1 MICDKIVDD
10 NFTAI
15 REIGKIAGQDEVLE
29 FTLPRI
35 SKQIIDQKIDSI
47 EIADEIITS
56 IDNIDTETMIE
67 TKVMTVN
74 VE

>member
-1 MICDKIVDD
+1 M
-10 NFTAI
+10 TI
-15 REIGKIAGQDEVLE
+15 REFIEMFIDLDSQE
-29 FTLPRI
+29 FRVWSN
-35 SKQIIDQKIDSI
+35 SKEENIFSGFLDDCPD

-56 IDNIDTETMIE
+56 IDNIDTATMIE

>member
-1 MICDKIVDD
+1 M
-10 NFTAI
+10 TI
-15 REIGKIAGQDEVLE
+15 REFIEMFVDPASQE
-29 FTLPRI
+29 FRVWSN
-35 SKQIIDQKIDSI
+35 SKEENIFGGLLNECPD

-67 TKVMTVN
+67 TKIMTVN

>member
-1 MICDKIVDD
+1 M
-10 NFTAI
+10 TI
-15 REIGKIAGQDEVLE
+15 REFIEMFVDPDSQEFRVWSDSKEENIFSGFLE
-29 FTLPRI
+29 DCP
-35 SKQIIDQKIDSI
+35 D

-56 IDNIDTETMIE
+56 IDTATMIE

>member
-1 MICDKIVDD
+1 M
-10 NFTAI
+10 TI
-15 REIGKIAGQDEVLE
+15 REFIEMFVDPDSQE
-29 FTLPRI
+29 FRVWSD
-35 SKQIIDQKIDSI
+35 SKEKNIFSGLLNECPD
-47 EIADEIITS
+47 EIAEEIITS

>member
-1 MICDKIVDD
+1 M
-10 NFTAI
+10 TI
-15 REIGKIAGQDEVLE
+15 REFIEMFVDPDSQE
-29 FTLPRI
+29 FRVWSN
-35 SKQIIDQKIDSI
+35 SKEENIFSRLLNECPD

-56 IDNIDTETMIE
+56 IDNIDTATMIE

>member
-1 MICDKIVDD
+1 M
-10 NFTAI
+10 TI
-15 REIGKIAGQDEVLE
+15 REFIEMFVEPDSQEFRVWSNSKEEIIFSGFLDEC
-29 FTLPRI
+29 PN
-35 SKQIIDQKIDSI
+35 

-56 IDNIDTETMIE
+56 IDNIDTATMIE

>member
-1 MICDKIVDD
+1 M
-10 NFTAI
+10 TI
-15 REIGKIAGQDEVLE
+15 REFIEMFVEPDSQEFRVWSNGKEENIFSGFLE
-29 FTLPRI
+29 DCP
-35 SKQIIDQKIDSI
+35 D

-56 IDNIDTETMIE
+56 IDNIDTATMIE